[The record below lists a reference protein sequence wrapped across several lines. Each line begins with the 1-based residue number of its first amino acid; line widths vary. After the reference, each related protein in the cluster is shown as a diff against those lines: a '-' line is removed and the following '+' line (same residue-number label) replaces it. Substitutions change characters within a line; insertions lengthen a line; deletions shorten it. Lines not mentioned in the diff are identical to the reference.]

1 MVVYATIAPKKQAK
15 EMENLLANLKQV
27 VCNDTSL
34 RYYQFENKQK
44 IYNEWQEY
52 KSVMLQMPT
61 GTGKTRLF
69 VSIVNDILACRM
81 HDEIIPSV
89 LLMVHRK
96 ELVNQ
101 IAETL
106 ASYGLEYGIIQA
118 GTEESRFCHIQVASV
133 QSLVRRLQRWGRI
146 RFEFVII
153 DEAHHTPSPTYM
165 KILDTFSDSKLL
177 GVTATP
183 HRLDY
188 WGFAHIF
195 DKLIVSPDP
204 MEFIKSGFLSNYDY
218 YSVPPECPIVDEI
231 NAIPI
236 EKGDFAED
244 SLIRLLDCGSIRSQV
259 VDSYMKYGCGK
270 KAIVYTINKAHNK
283 HLCEE
288 YKKRGINAVTIDCDT
303 TSVERKQLLDA
314 FKKGDIQIICN
325 VNILSEG
332 FDCPDVEVIQL
343 TRPTYSLSMYLQQVG
358 RGLRASPGKS
368 KAIFIDNVGSYL
380 RLGLPSDHRSW
391 EEYFNRKPMK
401 IKPRTVEPS
410 ISVNLPDGD
419 IDEGNDEMSLVYSTA
434 PEEEAVEKA
443 IETSNTPKTV
453 NKKLDPI
460 LLLASYL

>member
-1 MVVYATIAPKKQAK
+1 MK
-15 EMENLLANLKQV
+15 ELLASLKQV
-27 VCNDTSL
+27 VSNDTSL
-34 RYYQFENKQK
+34 RYYQFDNKLK
-44 IYNEWQEY
+44 IYSEWSTCD
-52 KSVMLQMPT
+52 SVMLQMPT

-69 VSIVNDILACRM
+69 SSIVNDIVACRM
-81 HDEIIPSV
+81 RDCVMPNV

-106 ASYGLEYGIIQA
+106 AAYGLNYGIIQS
-118 GTEESRFCHIQVASV
+118 GTREDRSSRIQIASV
-133 QSLVRRLQRWGRI
+133 QTLVRRLDKWGKVLFDFI
-146 RFEFVII
+146 II

-165 KILDTFSDSKLL
+165 KILDTFSSAKLL

-288 YKKRGINAVTIDCDT
+288 YQKRGINAVTIDCDT
-303 TSVERKQLLDA
+303 PQSERKQLLNE
-314 FKKGDIQIICN
+314 FKKGKIQIICN

-332 FDCPDVEVIQL
+332 FDCPDVEVVQI

-358 RGLRASPGKS
+358 RGLRVSPGKDES
-368 KAIFIDNVGSYL
+368 VFIDNVGSYL
-380 RLGLPSDHRSW
+380 RFGLPSEHRSW
-391 EEYFNRKPMK
+391 EKYFDRRP
-401 IKPRTVEPS
+401 T
-410 ISVNLPDGD
+410 SVRQQIQGSTD
-419 IDEGNDEMSLVYSTA
+419 IDPQQDGKIEEGNEEVRLIYSTA
-434 PEEEAVEKA
+434 PEKADEKTTTA
-443 IETSNTPKTV
+443 TPNTQQTI
-453 NKKLDPI
+453 NKKLAPI

>member
-1 MVVYATIAPKKQAK
+1 MK
-15 EMENLLANLKQV
+15 ELLPSLKQV
-27 VCNDTSL
+27 ACNDDSL
-34 RYYQFENKQK
+34 RYYQFENKLK
-44 IYNEWQEY
+44 IYNEWQNC

-81 HDEIIPSV
+81 HDGIIPS
-89 LLMVHRK
+89 LLLLVHRK

-204 MEFIKSGFLSNYDY
+204 MEFIKSGFLSNYEY

-244 SLIRLLDCGSIRSQV
+244 YLLGLLDCGSIRAQV

-314 FKKGDIQIICN
+314 FKKGNIQIICN

-332 FDCPDVEVIQL
+332 
-343 TRPTYSLSMYLQQVG
+343 T
-358 RGLRASPGKS
+358 
-368 KAIFIDNVGSYL
+368 
-380 RLGLPSDHRSW
+380 
-391 EEYFNRKPMK
+391 
-401 IKPRTVEPS
+401 TVH
-410 ISVNLPDGD
+410 
-419 IDEGNDEMSLVYSTA
+419 
-434 PEEEAVEKA
+434 
-443 IETSNTPKTV
+443 
-453 NKKLDPI
+453 
-460 LLLASYL
+460 

>member
-1 MVVYATIAPKKQAK
+1 MK
-15 EMENLLANLKQV
+15 ELLPNLKQV
-27 VCNDTSL
+27 ACNDDSL
-34 RYYQFENKQK
+34 RYYQFENKLR
-44 IYNEWQEY
+44 IYNEWQNY
-52 KSVMLQMPT
+52 NSVLLQMPT

-69 VSIVNDILACRM
+69 VSIVNDILSCRM
-81 HDEIIPSV
+81 HDGIIPSV

-106 ASYGLEYGIIQA
+106 ASYGQKFGIIQA
-118 GTEESRFCHIQVASV
+118 GAEESRFCHIQVASV
-133 QSLVRRLQRWGRI
+133 QTLVRRLQRWGRV
-146 RFEFVII
+146 RFEFIII

-165 KILDTFSDSKLL
+165 KILDAFSDSKLL

-270 KAIVYTINKAHNK
+270 KAIVYTINKAHNN

-288 YKKRGINAVTIDCDT
+288 YQKRGINAVSIDCDT
-303 TSVERKQLLDA
+303 SSNERKRLLDD
-314 FKKGDIQIICN
+314 FKKGKIQIILN

-332 FDCPDVEVIQL
+332 FDCPDVEVIQI

-358 RGLRASPGKS
+358 RGLRVSPGKD
-368 KAIFIDNVGSYL
+368 KTIFIDNVGSYL
-380 RLGLPSDHRSW
+380 RFGLPSEHRSW
-391 EEYFNRKPMK
+391 DKYFNRKPK
-401 IKPRTVEPS
+401 LIRLQLGRSTTSELQRDGRVE
-410 ISVNLPDGD
+410 
-419 IDEGNDEMSLVYSTA
+419 EGNEEMTLVYSTA
-434 PEEEAVEKA
+434 PEKSVEKTIA
-443 IETSNTPKTV
+443 TPSPKQKD
-453 NKKLDPI
+453 NKKLAPI

>member
-1 MVVYATIAPKKQAK
+1 MK
-15 EMENLLANLKQV
+15 ELLPNLKQV
-27 VCNDTSL
+27 ACNDDSL
-34 RYYQFENKQK
+34 RFYQFENKLK
-44 IYNEWQEY
+44 IYNEWQNC

-69 VSIVNDILACRM
+69 VSIVNDILSCRM
-81 HDEIIPSV
+81 HNGVIPSV
-89 LLMVHRK
+89 LLLVHRK
-96 ELVNQ
+96 ELVSQ

-118 GTEESRFCHIQVASV
+118 GVAESRFCHIQVASV
-133 QSLVRRLQRWGRI
+133 QTLVRRLQRWGRV

-288 YKKRGINAVTIDCDT
+288 YQKRGINAVTIDCDT
-303 TSVERKQLLDA
+303 PQSERKQLLDE
-314 FKKGDIQIICN
+314 FKKGKIQIICN

-332 FDCPDVEVIQL
+332 FDCPDVEVVQI
-343 TRPTYSLSMYLQQVG
+343 TRPTYSLSIYLQQVG
-358 RGLRASPGKS
+358 RGLRVSPGKGTS
-368 KAIFIDNVGSYL
+368 VFIDNVGSYL
-380 RLGLPSDHRSW
+380 RFGLPSEHRSW
-391 EEYFNRKPMK
+391 EKYFDRRPTSVRQQIQGSTDTDPQQDGK
-401 IKPRTVEPS
+401 IE
-410 ISVNLPDGD
+410 
-419 IDEGNDEMSLVYSTA
+419 EGNEEVRLVYSTT
-434 PEEEAVEKA
+434 PPKAVNQTTA
-443 IETSNTPKTV
+443 TSHPQPTV
-453 NKKLDPI
+453 TKKLAPI

>member
-1 MVVYATIAPKKQAK
+1 MK
-15 EMENLLANLKQV
+15 ELLPSLKQV
-27 VCNDTSL
+27 ACNDDSL
-34 RYYQFENKQK
+34 RYYQFENKLK
-44 IYNEWQEY
+44 IYNEWQNC

-69 VSIVNDILACRM
+69 VSIVNDILSCRM
-81 HDEIIPSV
+81 HDGIIPSV

-118 GTEESRFCHIQVASV
+118 GTEEDRYCHIQVASV
-133 QSLVRRLQRWGRI
+133 QSLVRRLQRWGKV

-165 KILDTFSDSKLL
+165 KILDAFSDYKLL

-288 YKKRGINAVTIDCDT
+288 YQKRGINAVTIDCDT
-303 TSVERKQLLDA
+303 PQSERKQLLEE
-314 FKKGDIQIICN
+314 FKKGKIRIICN

-332 FDCPDVEVIQL
+332 FDCPDVEVIQI

-358 RGLRASPGKS
+358 RGLRVFPGKDKS
-368 KAIFIDNVGSYL
+368 MFIDNVGSYL
-380 RLGLPSDHRSW
+380 RVGLPSEHRIV
-391 EEYFNRKPMK
+391 EKYFDRRPTSVRQQIQGSTDTDPQQDGK
-401 IKPRTVEPS
+401 IE
-410 ISVNLPDGD
+410 
-419 IDEGNDEMSLVYSTA
+419 EGNEEVRLVYSTT
-434 PEEEAVEKA
+434 PEEAVEKTT
-443 IETSNTPKTV
+443 ETPNTQKTV
-453 NKKLDPI
+453 NKKLAPI

>member
-69 VSIVNDILACRM
+69 VSIVKDILSCRM
-81 HDEIIPSV
+81 HDGIIPRV

-96 ELVNQ
+96 ELGSQ
-101 IAETL
+101 IADTL
-106 ASYGLEYGIIQA
+106 ASYGLEYGIIQSKMP
-118 GTEESRFCHIQVASV
+118 EVPSCHIQVASV
-133 QSLVRRLQRWGRI
+133 QSLVRRIKRWGR
-146 RFEFVII
+146 FGFDFII
-153 DEAHHTPSPTYM
+153 VDEAHHTPSPTYL
-165 KILDTFSDSKLL
+165 KILGAFPDSKLL

-195 DKLIVSPDP
+195 DKLIESPAP

-218 YSVPPECPIVDEI
+218 YSVAPDYELLGQIEEI
-231 NAIPI
+231 PL

-244 SLIRLLDCGSIRSQV
+244 YLLDLLDTIAIRAQI
-259 VDSYMKYGCGK
+259 VDSYMKYGNGK
-270 KAIVYTINKAHNK
+270 KAIVYTINKAHNI

-288 YKKRGINAVTIDCDT
+288 YRKRGIRAATIDCDT
-303 TSVERKQLLDA
+303 PSDERKFLLDA

>member
-1 MVVYATIAPKKQAK
+1 MK
-15 EMENLLANLKQV
+15 ELLPYLKQV
-27 VCNDTSL
+27 ACNDDSL
-34 RYYQFENKQK
+34 RYYQFENKLK
-44 IYNEWQEY
+44 IYNEWQNC
-52 KSVMLQMPT
+52 KSLMLQMPT

-81 HDEIIPSV
+81 HDGIIPSV
-89 LLMVHRK
+89 LLLVHRK

-118 GTEESRFCHIQVASV
+118 GAEESRFCHIQVASV
-133 QSLVRRLQRWGRI
+133 QTLVRRLQRWGRV

-165 KILDTFSDSKLL
+165 KILDAFSDSKLL

-288 YKKRGINAVTIDCDT
+288 YQKRGINAVTIDCDT
-303 TSVERKQLLDA
+303 PQSERKQLLEE
-314 FKKGDIQIICN
+314 FKKGKIRIICN

-332 FDCPDVEVIQL
+332 FDCPDVEVIQI

-358 RGLRASPGKS
+358 RGLRVSPVKDKS
-368 KAIFIDNVGSYL
+368 VFIDNVGSYL
-380 RLGLPSDHRSW
+380 RFGLPSEHRSW
-391 EEYFNRKPMK
+391 EKYFDRKPTSVRQQIQGSTDTDPQQDGK
-401 IKPRTVEPS
+401 IE
-410 ISVNLPDGD
+410 
-419 IDEGNDEMSLVYSTA
+419 EGNEEIRLVYSTT
-434 PEEEAVEKA
+434 PEEAVEKTT
-443 IETSNTPKTV
+443 ETPNTPKTV
-453 NKKLDPI
+453 NKKLAPI

>member
-1 MVVYATIAPKKQAK
+1 MK
-15 EMENLLANLKQV
+15 ELLPNLKQV
-27 VCNDTSL
+27 ACNDDSL
-34 RYYQFENKQK
+34 RYYQFENKLK
-44 IYNEWQEY
+44 IYNEWQNC

-69 VSIVNDILACRM
+69 VSIVNDILSCRM
-81 HDEIIPSV
+81 HDGIIPSV

-106 ASYGLEYGIIQA
+106 ASYGLEFGIIQA
-118 GTEESRFCHIQVASV
+118 GTEEDRYCHIQVASV
-133 QSLVRRLQRWGRI
+133 QSLVRRLQRWGKV

-165 KILDTFSDSKLL
+165 KILDAFSDSKLL

-288 YKKRGINAVTIDCDT
+288 YQKRGINAVTIDCDT
-303 TSVERKQLLDA
+303 PQSERKQLLDE
-314 FKKGDIQIICN
+314 FKKGKIQIICN

-332 FDCPDVEVIQL
+332 FDCPDVEVVQI

-358 RGLRASPGKS
+358 RGLRVFPGKDKS
-368 KAIFIDNVGSYL
+368 MFIDNVGSYL
-380 RLGLPSDHRSW
+380 RFGLPSEHRSW
-391 EEYFNRKPMK
+391 EKYFDRRP
-401 IKPRTVEPS
+401 T
-410 ISVNLPDGD
+410 SVRQQIQGSTD
-419 IDEGNDEMSLVYSTA
+419 IDPQQDGKIEEGNEEVRLVYSTT
-434 PEEEAVEKA
+434 PPKA
-443 IETSNTPKTV
+443 ADQTAETPNTPKTV
-453 NKKLDPI
+453 NKKLAPI

>member
-1 MVVYATIAPKKQAK
+1 
-15 EMENLLANLKQV
+15 
-27 VCNDTSL
+27 
-34 RYYQFENKQK
+34 
-44 IYNEWQEY
+44 
-52 KSVMLQMPT
+52 
-61 GTGKTRLF
+61 
-69 VSIVNDILACRM
+69 M
-81 HDEIIPSV
+81 HDGIIPSV

-106 ASYGLEYGIIQA
+106 ASYGQKFGIIQA
-118 GTEESRFCHIQVASV
+118 GAEESRFCHIQVASV
-133 QSLVRRLQRWGRI
+133 QTLVRRLQRWGRV
-146 RFEFVII
+146 RFEFIII

-165 KILDTFSDSKLL
+165 KILDAFSDSKLL

-218 YSVPPECPIVDEI
+218 YSVPPECPIGDEI
-231 NAIPI
+231 NATPI

-244 SLIRLLDCGSIRSQV
+244 FRLLDCGSIRSQV

-288 YKKRGINAVTIDCDT
+288 YQKIGVNAVTIDCDT
-303 TSVERKQLLDA
+303 PQSERKQLLDE
-314 FKKGDIQIICN
+314 FKKGKIQIICN

-332 FDCPDVEVIQL
+332 FDCPDVEVVQI

-358 RGLRASPGKS
+358 RGLRVSPGKDKS
-368 KAIFIDNVGSYL
+368 VFIDNVGSYL
-380 RLGLPSDHRSW
+380 RFGLPSEHRSW
-391 EEYFNRKPMK
+391 EKYFDRRP
-401 IKPRTVEPS
+401 T
-410 ISVNLPDGD
+410 SVRQQIQGSTDTDPQQDG
-419 IDEGNDEMSLVYSTA
+419 IIEEGNEEVRLVYSTT
-434 PEEEAVEKA
+434 PEASVEKTT
-443 IETSNTPKTV
+443 ETPNTPKTV
-453 NKKLDPI
+453 NKKLAPI

>member
-1 MVVYATIAPKKQAK
+1 MKK
-15 EMENLLANLKQV
+15 LLPNLKQV
-27 VCNDTSL
+27 ACNDDSL
-34 RYYQFENKQK
+34 RYYQFENKLK
-44 IYNEWQEY
+44 IYNEWQNC

-81 HDEIIPSV
+81 HDGIIPSV

-118 GTEESRFCHIQVASV
+118 GTEEDRYCHIQVASV
-133 QSLVRRLQRWGRI
+133 QSLVRRLQRWGKV

-244 SLIRLLDCGSIRSQV
+244 YLLGLLDCGSIRAQV

-288 YKKRGINAVTIDCDT
+288 YQKRGISAVTIDCDT
-303 TSVERKQLLDA
+303 PQSERKQLLDE
-314 FKKGDIQIICN
+314 FKKGKIRIICN

-332 FDCPDVEVIQL
+332 FDCPDVEVIQI

-358 RGLRASPGKS
+358 RGLRVFPGKDKS
-368 KAIFIDNVGSYL
+368 MFIDNVGSYL
-380 RLGLPSDHRSW
+380 RFGLPSEHRSW
-391 EEYFNRKPMK
+391 EKYFDRRPTSVRQQIQGSTDTDSQQDGK
-401 IKPRTVEPS
+401 IE
-410 ISVNLPDGD
+410 
-419 IDEGNDEMSLVYSTA
+419 EGNEVVRLVYSTT
-434 PEEEAVEKA
+434 PEEAVEKTT
-443 IETSNTPKTV
+443 ETPNTPKTV
-453 NKKLDPI
+453 NKKLAPI

>member
-1 MVVYATIAPKKQAK
+1 
-15 EMENLLANLKQV
+15 
-27 VCNDTSL
+27 
-34 RYYQFENKQK
+34 
-44 IYNEWQEY
+44 
-52 KSVMLQMPT
+52 
-61 GTGKTRLF
+61 
-69 VSIVNDILACRM
+69 
-81 HDEIIPSV
+81 
-89 LLMVHRK
+89 
-96 ELVNQ
+96 
-101 IAETL
+101 
-106 ASYGLEYGIIQA
+106 
-118 GTEESRFCHIQVASV
+118 
-133 QSLVRRLQRWGRI
+133 
-146 RFEFVII
+146 
-153 DEAHHTPSPTYM
+153 M

-244 SLIRLLDCGSIRSQV
+244 YLLGLLDCGSIRAQV

-314 FKKGDIQIICN
+314 FKKGNIQIICN

-332 FDCPDVEVIQL
+332 FDCPDVEVIQI

-358 RGLRASPGKS
+358 RGLRVSPGKD
-368 KAIFIDNVGSYL
+368 KTMFIDNVGSYL
-380 RLGLPSDHRSW
+380 RFGLPSEHRSW
-391 EEYFNRKPMK
+391 EKYFNRKPTSVRQQFQGSPDTKSQQDGK
-401 IKPRTVEPS
+401 IE
-410 ISVNLPDGD
+410 
-419 IDEGNDEMSLVYSTA
+419 EGNEEVRLIYSTA
-434 PEEEAVEKA
+434 PEKTIEKPIA
-443 IETSNTPKTV
+443 TSTPTQKD
-453 NKKLDPI
+453 NEKLAPI
-460 LLLASYL
+460 LLLYTYLQHWN

>member
-1 MVVYATIAPKKQAK
+1 MK
-15 EMENLLANLKQV
+15 ELLPNLKQV
-27 VCNDTSL
+27 ACNDDSL
-34 RYYQFENKQK
+34 RYYQFENKLK
-44 IYNEWQEY
+44 IYNEWQNC

-81 HDEIIPSV
+81 HDGIVPSV
-89 LLMVHRK
+89 LLLVHRK

-106 ASYGLEYGIIQA
+106 ASYGQKFGIIQA
-118 GTEESRFCHIQVASV
+118 GAEESRFCHIQVASI
-133 QSLVRRLQRWGRI
+133 QTLVRRLQRWGRV
-146 RFEFVII
+146 RFEFIII

-165 KILDTFSDSKLL
+165 KILDAFSDSKLL

-218 YSVPPECPIVDEI
+218 YSVPPECPIIDEI

-236 EKGDFAED
+236 EKGDFAKD

-288 YKKRGINAVTIDCDT
+288 YQKSGINAVTIDCDT
-303 TSVERKQLLDA
+303 PQSERKQLLDE
-314 FKKGDIQIICN
+314 FKKGKIQIICN

-332 FDCPDVEVIQL
+332 FDCPDVEVVQI
-343 TRPTYSLSMYLQQVG
+343 TRPTYSLSLYLQQVG
-358 RGLRASPGKS
+358 RGLRVSPGKDKS
-368 KAIFIDNVGSYL
+368 VFIDNVGSYL
-380 RLGLPSDHRSW
+380 RFGLPSEHRNW
-391 EEYFNRKPMK
+391 EKYFDRRPTSVRQQLQGSPDTKSQQDGK
-401 IKPRTVEPS
+401 IE
-410 ISVNLPDGD
+410 
-419 IDEGNDEMSLVYSTA
+419 EGNEEMTLVYSTA
-434 PEEEAVEKA
+434 PEKADEKD
-443 IETSNTPKTV
+443 TSTPNTQQTV
-453 NKKLDPI
+453 NKKLAPI

>member
-1 MVVYATIAPKKQAK
+1 MK
-15 EMENLLANLKQV
+15 ELLPNLKQV
-27 VCNDTSL
+27 ACNDDSL
-34 RYYQFENKQK
+34 RYYQFENKLK
-44 IYNEWQEY
+44 IYNEWQNC

-69 VSIVNDILACRM
+69 VSIVNDILSCRM
-81 HDEIIPSV
+81 HDGIIPSV

-106 ASYGLEYGIIQA
+106 ASYGQKFGIIQA
-118 GTEESRFCHIQVASV
+118 GAEESRFCHIQVASV
-133 QSLVRRLQRWGRI
+133 QTLVRRLQRWGRV
-146 RFEFVII
+146 RFEFIII

-165 KILDTFSDSKLL
+165 KILDAFSDSKLL

-270 KAIVYTINKAHNK
+270 KAIVYTINKAHNN

-288 YKKRGINAVTIDCDT
+288 YQKRGINAVSIDCDT
-303 TSVERKQLLDA
+303 SSNERKRLLDD
-314 FKKGDIQIICN
+314 FKKGKIQIILN

-332 FDCPDVEVIQL
+332 FDCPDVEVIQI

-358 RGLRASPGKS
+358 RGLRVSPGKD
-368 KAIFIDNVGSYL
+368 KTIFIDNVGSYL
-380 RLGLPSDHRSW
+380 RFGLPSEHRSW
-391 EEYFNRKPMK
+391 DKYFNRKPK
-401 IKPRTVEPS
+401 LIRLQLGRSTTSELQRDGRVE
-410 ISVNLPDGD
+410 
-419 IDEGNDEMSLVYSTA
+419 EGNEEMTLVYSTA
-434 PEEEAVEKA
+434 PEKSVEKTIA
-443 IETSNTPKTV
+443 TPSPKQKD
-453 NKKLDPI
+453 NKKLAPI

>member
-1 MVVYATIAPKKQAK
+1 MK
-15 EMENLLANLKQV
+15 ELLPSLKQV
-27 VCNDTSL
+27 ACNDDSL
-34 RYYQFENKQK
+34 RYYQFENKLK
-44 IYNEWQEY
+44 IYNEWQNC

-69 VSIVNDILACRM
+69 VSIVNDILSCRM
-81 HDEIIPSV
+81 HDGIIPSV

-96 ELVNQ
+96 ELANQ

-118 GTEESRFCHIQVASV
+118 GTEEDRYCHIQVASV
-133 QSLVRRLQRWGRI
+133 QSLVRRLQRWGKV

-165 KILDTFSDSKLL
+165 KILDAFSDSKLL

-244 SLIRLLDCGSIRSQV
+244 YLLGLLDCGSIRAQV

-314 FKKGDIQIICN
+314 FKKGNIQIICN

-332 FDCPDVEVIQL
+332 FDCPDVEVIQI

-358 RGLRASPGKS
+358 RGLRVSPGKD
-368 KAIFIDNVGSYL
+368 KTMFIDNVGSYL
-380 RLGLPSDHRSW
+380 RFGLPSEHRSW
-391 EEYFNRKPMK
+391 EKYFDRRPTSVRQQIQGSTDTDPQQDGK
-401 IKPRTVEPS
+401 IE
-410 ISVNLPDGD
+410 
-419 IDEGNDEMSLVYSTA
+419 EGNEEVRLVYSTT
-434 PEEEAVEKA
+434 PEATIEKTTA
-443 IETSNTPKTV
+443 TPNTPKTV
-453 NKKLDPI
+453 NKKLAPI

>member
-1 MVVYATIAPKKQAK
+1 M
-15 EMENLLANLKQV
+15 KQV
-27 VCNDTSL
+27 ACNDDSL
-34 RYYQFENKQK
+34 RYYQFENKLK
-44 IYNEWQEY
+44 IYNEWQNC
-52 KSVMLQMPT
+52 KSLMLQMPT

-81 HDEIIPSV
+81 HDGIIPSV
-89 LLMVHRK
+89 LLLVHRK

-118 GTEESRFCHIQVASV
+118 GAEESRFCHIQVASV
-133 QSLVRRLQRWGRI
+133 QTLVRRLQRWGRV

-165 KILDTFSDSKLL
+165 KILDAFSDSKLL

-288 YKKRGINAVTIDCDT
+288 YQKRGISAVTIDCDT
-303 TSVERKQLLDA
+303 PQSERKQLLDE
-314 FKKGDIQIICN
+314 FKKGKIRIICN

-332 FDCPDVEVIQL
+332 FDCPDVEVIQI

-358 RGLRASPGKS
+358 RGLRVSPVKDKS
-368 KAIFIDNVGSYL
+368 VFIDNVGSYL
-380 RLGLPSDHRSW
+380 RFGLPSEHRSW
-391 EEYFNRKPMK
+391 EKYFDRKPTSVRQQIQGSTDTDPQQDGK
-401 IKPRTVEPS
+401 IE
-410 ISVNLPDGD
+410 
-419 IDEGNDEMSLVYSTA
+419 EGNEEIRLVYSTT
-434 PEEEAVEKA
+434 PEEAVEKTT
-443 IETSNTPKTV
+443 ETPNTQKTV
-453 NKKLDPI
+453 NKKLAPI

>member
-1 MVVYATIAPKKQAK
+1 MK
-15 EMENLLANLKQV
+15 ELLPSLKLV
-27 VCNDTSL
+27 ACNDDSL
-34 RYYQFENKQK
+34 RYYQFENKLK
-44 IYNEWQEY
+44 IYNEWQNC

-69 VSIVNDILACRM
+69 VSIVNDILSCRM
-81 HDEIIPSV
+81 HDGIIPSV

-106 ASYGLEYGIIQA
+106 ASYGLEFGIIQA
-118 GTEESRFCHIQVASV
+118 GAEESRFCHIQVASV
-133 QSLVRRLQRWGRI
+133 QTLVRRLQRWGRV

-165 KILDTFSDSKLL
+165 KILDAFSDSKLL

-288 YKKRGINAVTIDCDT
+288 YQKRGINAVTIDCDT
-303 TSVERKQLLDA
+303 PQSERKQLLDE
-314 FKKGDIQIICN
+314 FKKGKIQIICN

-332 FDCPDVEVIQL
+332 FDCPDVEVVQI

-358 RGLRASPGKS
+358 RGLRVFPGKDKS
-368 KAIFIDNVGSYL
+368 VFIDNVGSYL
-380 RLGLPSDHRSW
+380 RFGLPSEHRSW
-391 EEYFNRKPMK
+391 EKYFDRRPTSVRQQIQGSTDTDPQQDGK
-401 IKPRTVEPS
+401 IE
-410 ISVNLPDGD
+410 
-419 IDEGNDEMSLVYSTA
+419 EGNEEVRLVYSTT
-434 PEEEAVEKA
+434 PEETVEKA
-443 IETSNTPKTV
+443 TGTSNTQPIV
-453 NKKLDPI
+453 NKKLAPI

>member
-1 MVVYATIAPKKQAK
+1 MK
-15 EMENLLANLKQV
+15 ELLPSLKQV
-27 VCNDTSL
+27 VCNDDSL
-34 RYYQFENKQK
+34 RFYQFENKLK
-44 IYNEWQEY
+44 IYNEWQNC

-81 HDEIIPSV
+81 HDGIIPSV

-106 ASYGLEYGIIQA
+106 ASYGLEFGIIQA
-118 GTEESRFCHIQVASV
+118 GAEESRFCHIQVASV
-133 QSLVRRLQRWGRI
+133 QTLVRRLQRWGRV

-165 KILDTFSDSKLL
+165 KILDAFSDSKLL

-288 YKKRGINAVTIDCDT
+288 YQKRGINAVTIDCDT
-303 TSVERKQLLDA
+303 PQSERKQLLDE
-314 FKKGDIQIICN
+314 FKKGKIQIICN
-325 VNILSEG
+325 VYILSEG
-332 FDCPDVEVIQL
+332 FDCPDVEVVQI

-358 RGLRASPGKS
+358 RGLRVFPGKDKS
-368 KAIFIDNVGSYL
+368 VFIDNVGSYL
-380 RLGLPSDHRSW
+380 RFGLPSEHRSW
-391 EEYFNRKPMK
+391 EKYFDRKPTSVRQQIQGSTDTDPQQDGK
-401 IKPRTVEPS
+401 IE
-410 ISVNLPDGD
+410 
-419 IDEGNDEMSLVYSTA
+419 EGNEEVRLVYSTTPPKAADQTAEA
-434 PEEEAVEKA
+434 P
-443 IETSNTPKTV
+443 NTPKIV
-453 NKKLDPI
+453 NKKLAPI

>member
-1 MVVYATIAPKKQAK
+1 MK
-15 EMENLLANLKQV
+15 ELLPNLKQV
-27 VCNDTSL
+27 ACNDDSL
-34 RYYQFENKQK
+34 RYYQFENKLK
-44 IYNEWQEY
+44 IYNEWQNC

-81 HDEIIPSV
+81 HDGIIPSV

-96 ELVNQ
+96 ELVKQ

-118 GTEESRFCHIQVASV
+118 GAEESRFCHIQVASV
-133 QSLVRRLQRWGRI
+133 QTLVRRLQRWGKV

-270 KAIVYTINKAHNK
+270 KAIVYTINKAHNN

-288 YKKRGINAVTIDCDT
+288 YQKRGINAVSIDCDI
-303 TSVERKQLLDA
+303 SSNERKRLLDD
-314 FKKGDIQIICN
+314 FKKGKIQIILN

-332 FDCPDVEVIQL
+332 FDCPDVEVIQI

-358 RGLRASPGKS
+358 RGLRVSPGKD
-368 KAIFIDNVGSYL
+368 KTIFIDNVGSYL
-380 RLGLPSDHRSW
+380 RFGLPSEHRSW
-391 EEYFNRKPMK
+391 EKYFSRKPK
-401 IKPRTVEPS
+401 LIRLQLGRSTTSELQRDGRVE
-410 ISVNLPDGD
+410 
-419 IDEGNDEMSLVYSTA
+419 EGNEEMTLVYSTA
-434 PEEEAVEKA
+434 PEKAVEKTIA
-443 IETSNTPKTV
+443 TPNLQQTV
-453 NKKLDPI
+453 NKKLAPI

>member
-1 MVVYATIAPKKQAK
+1 MKI
-15 EMENLLANLKQV
+15 LLSTLLQL

-34 RYYQFENKQK
+34 RVYQFENKLR
-44 IYNEWQEY
+44 IYNEWQNCN
-52 KSVMLQMPT
+52 SVMLQMPT

-69 VSIVNDILACRM
+69 VSIAGDILACRM
-81 HDEIIPSV
+81 HDEIIPNV
-89 LLMVHRK
+89 LLLVHRK

-118 GTEESRFCHIQVASV
+118 GAKESRFCHIQVASV
-133 QSLVRRLQRWGRI
+133 QSLVRRLQRWERV

-165 KILDTFSDSKLL
+165 KILDTFSGAKLL

-195 DKLIVSPDP
+195 DKLIVSPAP
-204 MEFIKSGFLSNYDY
+204 MEFIKSGFLSNYEY
-218 YSVPPECPIVDEI
+218 YSVSPECPIVDEI
-231 NAIPI
+231 NTIPI

-244 SLIRLLDCGSIRSQV
+244 SLIHLLDCGSIRSQV

-288 YKKRGINAVTIDCDT
+288 YQKRGINAVSIDCDT
-303 TSVERKQLLDA
+303 SSAERKQLLDA

-332 FDCPDVEVIQL
+332 FDCPDVEVIQI
-343 TRPTYSLSMYLQQVG
+343 TRPTYSLSMYLQQMG
-358 RGLRASPGKS
+358 RGLRISPGKD
-368 KAIFIDNVGSYL
+368 KTRFIDNVGSYL
-380 RLGLPSDHRSW
+380 RFGLPSEHRSW
-391 EEYFNRKPMK
+391 EKYFDRRPTSVRQQIQGSTNTAPQQDGK
-401 IKPRTVEPS
+401 IE
-410 ISVNLPDGD
+410 
-419 IDEGNDEMSLVYSTA
+419 EGNEEVRLVYSTA
-434 PEEEAVEKA
+434 PEETVEKTTT
-443 IETSNTPKTV
+443 TSNIQPTV
-453 NKKLDPI
+453 NKKLAPI

>member
-1 MVVYATIAPKKQAK
+1 MKEFIDQLKMYA
-15 EMENLLANLKQV
+15 
-27 VCNDTSL
+27 CNDTSL
-34 RYYQFENKQK
+34 RPYQFDNKLK
-44 IYNEWQEY
+44 VYNEWQNC

-69 VSIVNDILACRM
+69 SSIVSDIRSCTM
-81 HDEIIPSV
+81 KDGIIPSV
-89 LLMVHRK
+89 LLLVHRK

-118 GTEESRFCHIQVASV
+118 GAEESRFCHIQVASV
-133 QSLVRRLQRWGRI
+133 QTLVRRLQRWGRV

-165 KILDTFSDSKLL
+165 KILDAFSDSKLL

-195 DKLIVSPDP
+195 DKLIVSPAP
-204 MEFIKSGFLSNYDY
+204 MEFIKSGFLNNYEY

-244 SLIRLLDCGSIRSQV
+244 YLLGLLDCGSIRAQV

-303 TSVERKQLLDA
+303 TSPL
-314 FKKGDIQIICN
+314 KKYPRSSYRLETEYD
-325 VNILSEG
+325 E
-332 FDCPDVEVIQL
+332 
-343 TRPTYSLSMYLQQVG
+343 
-358 RGLRASPGKS
+358 LRQ
-368 KAIFIDNVGSYL
+368 
-380 RLGLPSDHRSW
+380 
-391 EEYFNRKPMK
+391 
-401 IKPRTVEPS
+401 
-410 ISVNLPDGD
+410 
-419 IDEGNDEMSLVYSTA
+419 
-434 PEEEAVEKA
+434 
-443 IETSNTPKTV
+443 
-453 NKKLDPI
+453 
-460 LLLASYL
+460 

>member
-1 MVVYATIAPKKQAK
+1 M
-15 EMENLLANLKQV
+15 KQV
-27 VCNDTSL
+27 ACNDDSL
-34 RYYQFENKQK
+34 RYYQFENKLK
-44 IYNEWQEY
+44 IYNEWQNC

-81 HDEIIPSV
+81 HDGIIPSV
-89 LLMVHRK
+89 LLLVHRK

-106 ASYGLEYGIIQA
+106 ASYGLEYGIIQS
-118 GTEESRFCHIQVASV
+118 GVEEDRYCHIQVASV
-133 QSLVRRLQRWGRI
+133 QTLVRRLQRWGKV

-195 DKLIVSPDP
+195 DKLIVSPAP
-204 MEFIKSGFLSNYDY
+204 MEFIKSGFLSNYEY

-244 SLIRLLDCGSIRSQV
+244 YLLGLLDCGSIRAQV

-288 YKKRGINAVTIDCDT
+288 YQKRGINAVTIDCDT
-303 TSVERKQLLDA
+303 PQSERKQLLDE
-314 FKKGDIQIICN
+314 FKKGKIQIICN
-325 VNILSEG
+325 VNILTEG
-332 FDCPDVEVIQL
+332 FDCPDVEVVQI

-358 RGLRASPGKS
+358 RGLRVFPGKDKS
-368 KAIFIDNVGSYL
+368 VFIDNVGSYL
-380 RLGLPSDHRSW
+380 RFGLPSEHRSW
-391 EEYFNRKPMK
+391 EKYFDRRPTSVRQQIQGSTDTDPQQDGK
-401 IKPRTVEPS
+401 IE
-410 ISVNLPDGD
+410 
-419 IDEGNDEMSLVYSTA
+419 EGNEEVRLVYSTTPPKAADQTAEA
-434 PEEEAVEKA
+434 P
-443 IETSNTPKTV
+443 NTPKIV
-453 NKKLDPI
+453 NKKLAPI

>member
-1 MVVYATIAPKKQAK
+1 MK
-15 EMENLLANLKQV
+15 ELLPNLKQV
-27 VCNDTSL
+27 ACNDDSL
-34 RYYQFENKQK
+34 RYYQFENKLK
-44 IYNEWQEY
+44 IYNEWQNC

-69 VSIVNDILACRM
+69 VSIVNDILSCRM
-81 HDEIIPSV
+81 HDGIIPSV

-288 YKKRGINAVTIDCDT
+288 YQKRGINAVTIDCDT
-303 TSVERKQLLDA
+303 PQSERKQLLDE
-314 FKKGDIQIICN
+314 FKKGKIQIICN

-332 FDCPDVEVIQL
+332 FDCPDVEVVQI

-358 RGLRASPGKS
+358 RGLRVFPGKDKS
-368 KAIFIDNVGSYL
+368 MFIDNVGSYL
-380 RLGLPSDHRSW
+380 RFGLPSEHRSW
-391 EEYFNRKPMK
+391 EKYFDRRPTSVRQQIQESTDTDPQQDGK
-401 IKPRTVEPS
+401 IE
-410 ISVNLPDGD
+410 
-419 IDEGNDEMSLVYSTA
+419 EGNEEVRLVYSTT
-434 PEEEAVEKA
+434 PEETVEKA
-443 IETSNTPKTV
+443 TGTSNTQPTV
-453 NKKLDPI
+453 NKKLAPI

>member
-1 MVVYATIAPKKQAK
+1 MK
-15 EMENLLANLKQV
+15 ELLPNLKQV
-27 VCNDTSL
+27 ACNDDSL
-34 RYYQFENKQK
+34 RYYQFENKLK
-44 IYNEWQEY
+44 IYNEWQNC

-81 HDEIIPSV
+81 HDEIVPSI
-89 LLMVHRK
+89 LLLVHRK

-118 GTEESRFCHIQVASV
+118 GAEESRFCHIQVASV
-133 QSLVRRLQRWGRI
+133 QTLVRRLQRWGRV
-146 RFEFVII
+146 RFEFIII

-165 KILDTFSDSKLL
+165 KILDAFSDSKLL

-288 YKKRGINAVTIDCDT
+288 YQKRGINAVTIDCDT
-303 TSVERKQLLDA
+303 PQSERKQLLDE
-314 FKKGDIQIICN
+314 FKRGKIQIICN

-332 FDCPDVEVIQL
+332 FDCPDVEVVQI

-358 RGLRASPGKS
+358 RGLRVFPGKDKS
-368 KAIFIDNVGSYL
+368 MFIDNVGSYL
-380 RLGLPSDHRSW
+380 RFGLPSEHRSW
-391 EEYFNRKPMK
+391 EKYFDRRPTSVRQQIQGSTDTDPQQDGK
-401 IKPRTVEPS
+401 IE
-410 ISVNLPDGD
+410 
-419 IDEGNDEMSLVYSTA
+419 EGNEEVRLIYSTA
-434 PEEEAVEKA
+434 PEKADEKTTTA
-443 IETSNTPKTV
+443 TPNTQQTI
-453 NKKLDPI
+453 NKKLAPI

>member
-1 MVVYATIAPKKQAK
+1 MKEFIDQLKLYA
-15 EMENLLANLKQV
+15 
-27 VCNDTSL
+27 CNDTSL
-34 RYYQFENKQK
+34 RPYQFDNKLK
-44 IYNEWQEY
+44 VYSEWAY
-52 KSVMLQMPT
+52 SDSVMLQMPT

-69 VSIVNDILACRM
+69 VSTVNDILACRM
-81 HDEIIPSV
+81 HDGIIPSV
-89 LLMVHRK
+89 LLVVHRK
-96 ELVNQ
+96 ELVSQ

-118 GTEESRFCHIQVASV
+118 GVEESRFCHIQVASV
-133 QSLVRRLQRWGRI
+133 QTLVRRLQRWGRV
-146 RFEFVII
+146 RFEFIII

-165 KILDTFSDSKLL
+165 KILDAFSDSKLL

-283 HLCEE
+283 HMCEE
-288 YKKRGINAVTIDCDT
+288 YQKRGINAVTIDCDT
-303 TSVERKQLLDA
+303 PQSERKQLLEE
-314 FKKGDIQIICN
+314 FKKGKIRIICN

-332 FDCPDVEVIQL
+332 FDCPDVEVIQI

-358 RGLRASPGKS
+358 RGLRVSPGKDKS
-368 KAIFIDNVGSYL
+368 VFIDNVGSYL
-380 RLGLPSDHRSW
+380 RFGLPSEHRSW
-391 EEYFNRKPMK
+391 EKYFDRKPTSVRQQIQGSTDTEPQQDGK
-401 IKPRTVEPS
+401 IE
-410 ISVNLPDGD
+410 
-419 IDEGNDEMSLVYSTA
+419 EGNEEIRLVYSTT
-434 PEEEAVEKA
+434 PEEAVEKTT
-443 IETSNTPKTV
+443 ETPNTPKTV
-453 NKKLDPI
+453 NKKLAPI

>member
-1 MVVYATIAPKKQAK
+1 MK
-15 EMENLLANLKQV
+15 ELLPSLKQV
-27 VCNDTSL
+27 VCNDDSL
-34 RYYQFENKQK
+34 RYYQFENKLK
-44 IYNEWQEY
+44 IYNEWQTCN
-52 KSVMLQMPT
+52 SVMLQMPT

-81 HDEIIPSV
+81 HDGIIPSV
-89 LLMVHRK
+89 LLLVHRK

-118 GTEESRFCHIQVASV
+118 GTEEDRYSHIQVASV
-133 QSLVRRLQRWGRI
+133 QSLVRRLQRWGKV

-165 KILDTFSDSKLL
+165 KILDAFSDSKLL

-270 KAIVYTINKAHNK
+270 KAIVYTINKVHNK

-288 YKKRGINAVTIDCDT
+288 YQKRGINAVTIDCDT
-303 TSVERKQLLDA
+303 PQSERKQLLDE
-314 FKKGDIQIICN
+314 FKKGKIQIICN

-332 FDCPDVEVIQL
+332 FDCPDVEVVQI
-343 TRPTYSLSMYLQQVG
+343 TRPTYSLSLYLQQVG
-358 RGLRASPGKS
+358 RGLRVSPGKDKS
-368 KAIFIDNVGSYL
+368 VFIDNVGSYL
-380 RLGLPSDHRSW
+380 RFGLPSEHRNW
-391 EEYFNRKPMK
+391 EKYFDRRPTSVRQQLQVSTNTDSQQDGK
-401 IKPRTVEPS
+401 IE
-410 ISVNLPDGD
+410 
-419 IDEGNDEMSLVYSTA
+419 EGNEEVRLVYSTT
-434 PEEEAVEKA
+434 PPKAVNQTTT
-443 IETSNTPKTV
+443 TSNSQPTV
-453 NKKLDPI
+453 NKKLAPI

>member
-1 MVVYATIAPKKQAK
+1 MK
-15 EMENLLANLKQV
+15 ELLPNLKQV
-27 VCNDTSL
+27 ACNDDSL
-34 RYYQFENKQK
+34 RYYQFENKLK
-44 IYNEWQEY
+44 IYNEWQNC

-69 VSIVNDILACRM
+69 VSIVNDILTCRM
-81 HDEIIPSV
+81 YDGIIPSV
-89 LLMVHRK
+89 LLLVHRK

-106 ASYGLEYGIIQA
+106 ASYGLKYGIIQS
-118 GTEESRFCHIQVASV
+118 GVEEDRYCHIQVASV
-133 QSLVRRLQRWGRI
+133 QTLVRRLQRWGRV
-146 RFEFVII
+146 RFEFIII

-165 KILDTFSDSKLL
+165 KILDAFSDSKLL

-288 YKKRGINAVTIDCDT
+288 YQKRGINAVTIDCDT
-303 TSVERKQLLDA
+303 PQSERKQLLDE
-314 FKKGDIQIICN
+314 FKKGKIQIICN

-332 FDCPDVEVIQL
+332 FDCPDVEIVQI

-358 RGLRASPGKS
+358 RGLRVSPVKDKS
-368 KAIFIDNVGSYL
+368 VFIDNVGSYL
-380 RLGLPSDHRSW
+380 RFGLPSEHRSW
-391 EEYFNRKPMK
+391 EKYFDRRPTSVRQQIQGSTDTDPQQDGK
-401 IKPRTVEPS
+401 IE
-410 ISVNLPDGD
+410 
-419 IDEGNDEMSLVYSTA
+419 EGNEVVRLVYSTTPPKAADQTAEA
-434 PEEEAVEKA
+434 P
-443 IETSNTPKTV
+443 NTPKIV
-453 NKKLDPI
+453 NKKLAPI

>member
-1 MVVYATIAPKKQAK
+1 MK
-15 EMENLLANLKQV
+15 ELLPNLKQV
-27 VCNDTSL
+27 ACNDDSL
-34 RYYQFENKQK
+34 RYYQFENKLK
-44 IYNEWQEY
+44 IYNEWQNC

-81 HDEIIPSV
+81 HDEIVPSV
-89 LLMVHRK
+89 LLVVHRK

-118 GTEESRFCHIQVASV
+118 GAEESRFCHIQVASV
-133 QSLVRRLQRWGRI
+133 QTLVRRLQRWGRV

-165 KILDTFSDSKLL
+165 KILDAFSDSKLL

-288 YKKRGINAVTIDCDT
+288 YQKRGISAVTIDCDT
-303 TSVERKQLLDA
+303 PQSERKQLLDE
-314 FKKGDIQIICN
+314 FKKGKIRIICN

-332 FDCPDVEVIQL
+332 FDCPDVEVIQI

-358 RGLRASPGKS
+358 RGLRVSPVKDKS
-368 KAIFIDNVGSYL
+368 VFIDNVGSYL
-380 RLGLPSDHRSW
+380 RFGLPSEHRSW
-391 EEYFNRKPMK
+391 EKYFDRRPTSVRQQIQGSTDTDPQQDGK
-401 IKPRTVEPS
+401 IE
-410 ISVNLPDGD
+410 
-419 IDEGNDEMSLVYSTA
+419 EGNEEVRLVYSTA
-434 PEEEAVEKA
+434 PEEAVEKTT
-443 IETSNTPKTV
+443 ETPNTQKTV
-453 NKKLDPI
+453 NKKLAPI